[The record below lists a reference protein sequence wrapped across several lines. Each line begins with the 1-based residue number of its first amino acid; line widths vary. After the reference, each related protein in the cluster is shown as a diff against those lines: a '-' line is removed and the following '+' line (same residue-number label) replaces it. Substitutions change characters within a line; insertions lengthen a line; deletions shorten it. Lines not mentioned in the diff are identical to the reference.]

1 MHHPLFELHTA
12 TISDGVYDL
21 ASLSDDERA
30 RAARYAFESARRQ
43 FVVARGFLRR
53 TLAAYLHIDPAQI
66 TFRYGKRGKLS
77 IDGVAVRFNLTHSGD
92 LILLAVTQGREIGV
106 DVEQRRPL
114 PHLHTMATDH
124 FSEREQNALFALPP
138 AQQLDAFFHIWTR
151 KEAYIKA
158 VGDGFALPLQAFDV
172 THDNPPQLHR
182 AGDQWR
188 LHHIDPATSYIG
200 AVCIGK

>member
-1 MHHPLFELHTA
+1 MHPPPFELHTA
-12 TISDGVYDL
+12 TIRDGVYDL
-21 ASLSDDERA
+21 APLSDDECA
-30 RAARYAFESARRQ
+30 RADRYAFEAARRQ

-53 TLAAYLHIDPAQI
+53 TLASYLHVEPVEIA
-66 TFRYGKRGKLS
+66 FHYGKRGKLS
-77 IDGVAVRFNLTHSGD
+77 IDGADVRFNLTHSGD
-92 LILLAVTQGREIGV
+92 LIVLAVTQGREIGV

-114 PHLHTMATDH
+114 PHLRTMATGH

-138 AQQLDAFFHIWTR
+138 AQQLDAFFRIWTR

-172 THDNPPQLHR
+172 THDDPPRLHR

-188 LHHIDPATSYIG
+188 LHHIDPATGYIG
-200 AVCIGK
+200 AVCIAG